1 MLSVVVECRRCRDGR
16 RFGSMWM
23 SVEDRR
29 CFFVEIKN
37 GSRSVQ
43 LRRIENIQKNET
55 EKEKQEEKY
64 EEKTSLLSTIRNDGR
79 QERLLQ
85 LICFFE
91 RKEKRRRV
99 KKEDKRV
106 EREKRREGTRN
117 EKAKTGE
124 KKKGHEE
131 TTRRKDWKSR
141 KTRRREAQE
150 RRREKLGF
158 RKDREDD
165 RRLKRLTPSAA
176 SERASRSFSVAPSRP
191 PSTGSTKV
199 HS

>member
-43 LRRIENIQKNET
+43 LRRIENIQKKNET

-106 EREKRREGTRN
+106 EREKRRGGD
-117 EKAKTGE
+117 EK
-124 KKKGHEE
+124 
-131 TTRRKDWKSR
+131 
-141 KTRRREAQE
+141 
-150 RRREKLGF
+150 
-158 RKDREDD
+158 
-165 RRLKRLTPSAA
+165 
-176 SERASRSFSVAPSRP
+176 
-191 PSTGSTKV
+191 
-199 HS
+199 